1 MTAAIEKS
9 APAGAVRRRALLAVA
24 VCGLLPLAASAQTSS
39 PRNTSSA
46 PVGTVA
52 PATLPAPLPVDEAF
66 PITAALER
74 GKYVLRVDVMPG
86 HYLYRDRFELSSGG
100 RALANLALP
109 KGKMKQDPNF
119 GRVEIYDQPLQ
130 LVVASPAATAGEL
143 KLVYQGCSEEA
154 GVCYPPTTRT
164 FRPAADGKA
173 VTPVEGGSTSF
184 KQQFRKRVSQ

>member
-1 MTAAIEKS
+1 MTAAIKKS
-9 APAGAVRRRALLAVA
+9 APATAGWRKAWVAVA
-24 VCGLLPLAASAQTSS
+24 VCGLLPLAASAQSS
-39 PRNTSSA
+39 APRNSSA
-46 PVGTVA
+46 PVGTA
-52 PATLPAPLPVDEAF
+52 SPATLPAPLPVDEAF

-86 HYLYRDRFELSSGG
+86 HYLYRDRFELSAGG
-100 RALANLALP
+100 RALANLSLP

-130 LVVASPAATAGEL
+130 LVAASPAAAAGEL

-164 FRPAADGKA
+164 FRPAADGKEVA
-173 VTPVEGGSTSF
+173 AVEGGSTSF

>member
-1 MTAAIEKS
+1 MKKS
-9 APAGAVRRRALLAVA
+9 AANATASGRARLAVVVCGLLAVA
-24 VCGLLPLAASAQTSS
+24 TAAAQSS
-39 PRNTSSA
+39 PPRA
-46 PVGTVA
+46 AAAVVGTTTA
-52 PATLPAPLPVDEAF
+52 ATLPAPLPVDEAF

-74 GKYVLRVDVMPG
+74 GKYVLRIDVMPG
-86 HYLYRDRFELSSGG
+86 HYLYRDRFELAAGG
-100 RALANLALP
+100 RAFASLALP

-130 LVVASPAATAGEL
+130 LAVAAPAAAAGEL

-173 VTPVEGGSTSF
+173 VAPVETVATSF

>member
-9 APAGAVRRRALLAVA
+9 APTAIGRCRLWAVVA
-24 VCGLLPLAASAQTSS
+24 VCGLLSLAAGAQ
-39 PRNTSSA
+39 SSA
-46 PVGTVA
+46 PRPGSASVGA
-52 PATLPAPLPVDEAF
+52 SSSATLPAPLPVDEAF

-74 GKYVLRVDVMPG
+74 GRYVLRVDVMPG
-86 HYLYRDRFELSSGG
+86 HYLYRDRFELSIGG
-100 RALANLALP
+100 RVLANLSLP

-119 GRVEIYDQPLQ
+119 GRVEIYDHPVQ
-130 LVVASPAATAGEL
+130 LAAAVPAAAGEL

-164 FRPAADGKA
+164 FRPPADGKEVGA
-173 VTPVEGGSTSF
+173 VEGGTTSF